1 MKMFFLENVRLAFA
15 SLRSNKMR
23 SLLTMLG
30 IIIGITAVIT
40 ITTLGNS
47 LKATLANSFNQI
59 GGKYINMYY
68 SFKYE
73 PDENGEYPQF
83 RDMTDDDYITE
94 EMLDELE
101 EKHPGKYLWSRSM
114 TYGAGTVANSKQQK
128 LNVAV
133 EGVTDG
139 YISGDNTYKIIDGR
153 SFTNEDEKGMKH
165 CCIVSDVFVKQ
176 YFGRENANAIGCDI
190 TVDITKGVS
199 SEFTIVGIYRY
210 PKIYEKY
217 LQNGVSFMDRETEV
231 FIPYNTCK
239 KLSTK
244 KDDRGHTSSVMLSSA
259 TYDREDA
266 INELQEFFDQK
277 YQANRYWSVQFE
289 DPMEEM
295 DITTKV
301 LNVVT
306 LVIAVI
312 AAISL
317 LVGGIGVMNIMLVSI
332 TERTR
337 EIGVR
342 KAMGAKNGHIRTQ
355 FIVEAMILCLVGGI
369 IGVLIGLLNGVII
382 KSIASYALAQL
393 PEYQD
398 FVSLT
403 IQPSVKAIV
412 ISLIF
417 SMLIGIFFGSYPA
430 GKAAKLD
437 PIDALRYE

>member
-1 MKMFFLENVRLAFA
+1 MFFLENIRLAFS

-23 SLLTMLG
+23 ALLTMLG

-73 PDENGEYPQF
+73 PDENGEYPQY
-83 RDMTDDDYITE
+83 REMTDDDYITE
-94 EMLDELE
+94 DMLDELE

-114 TYGAGTVANSKQQK
+114 SYGAGVVANSKKQN
-128 LNVAV
+128 LNVSV

-153 SFTNEDEKGMKH
+153 SFTNEDEKGQKH

-190 TVDITKGVS
+190 TIDVTKGVS
-199 SEFTIVGIYRY
+199 SEFTIVGIYKY
-210 PKIYEKY
+210 PKIFEKY
-217 LQNGVSFMDRETEV
+217 FQNGVSFMDRKTEV
-231 FIPYNTCK
+231 FIPYSTCK

-244 KDDRGHTSSVMLSSA
+244 KDDRGRTSCVMLSSGS
-259 TYDREDA
+259 YDRDEA
-266 INELQEFFDQK
+266 IQELQEFFDQK
-277 YQANRYWSVQFE
+277 YKTNRYWSVKFE
-289 DPMEEM
+289 DPMDDM

-342 KAMGAKNGHIRTQ
+342 KAMGAKNRHIRTQ
-355 FIVEAMILCLVGGI
+355 FIIESMILCLIGGI
-369 IGVLIGLLNGVII
+369 IGVLLGLFNGFLIGKL
-382 KSIASYALAQL
+382 AAYALAQL

-398 FVSLT
+398 SVSLT
-403 IQPSVKAIV
+403 IQPSIKAIV
-412 ISLIF
+412 VSLIF
-417 SMLIGIFFGSYPA
+417 SMLIGVFFGSYPA

-437 PIDALRYE
+437 PIEALRYE